1 MPNVDSPLVCN
12 PPVIDRKC
20 RSELSLLSSL
30 LRTEYR
36 FLFFGCFVVLFFGLR
51 KSISFLVES
60 SDPSKDENPFFF
72 SIELSR

>member
-36 FLFFGCFVVLFFGLR
+36 FLFFGCFVLFFGLR

-72 SIELSR
+72 FSIELSR